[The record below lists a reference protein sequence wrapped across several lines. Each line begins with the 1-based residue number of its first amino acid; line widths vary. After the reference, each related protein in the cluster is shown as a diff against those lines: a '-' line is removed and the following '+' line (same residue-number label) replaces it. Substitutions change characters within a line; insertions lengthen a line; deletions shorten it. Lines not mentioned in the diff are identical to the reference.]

1 MKIFKL
7 IIMTNVSEVKRS
19 KLNQGNCKTPPISQ
33 QTQTVQTKISE
44 TRLLEASTNCW
55 IMTYVVFMIL
65 YILILEA
72 WLAERWGSVPSVR
85 KVAGSIPPLAA
96 IRRDLWQ

>member
-44 TRLLEASTNCW
+44 TRLLEASTNRL
-55 IMTYVVFMIL
+55 IMTYIVFMLLMCYYYSGAYAYFFIGTQIL
-65 YILILEA
+65 SITTGMVSGYM
-72 WLAERWGSVPSVR
+72 SMCNVR
-85 KVAGSIPPLAA
+85 AL
-96 IRRDLWQ
+96 